1 MIHIAIENSAQHVK
15 RILRALPEWFGQE
28 DSVVQYIKDAE
39 TIQTFLAKDGENVI
53 GFLMIKNH
61 FTEST
66 EIHCLG
72 VMPEHHRTGIGRIL
86 VKAVEN
92 HLKKEGR
99 TFLQIKTVSDDRECE
114 AYAKTR
120 MFYLAMGFTPLEV
133 FPTLWDES
141 NPCLLLVKSLV

>member
-1 MIHIAIENSAQHVK
+1 M
-15 RILRALPEWFGQE
+15 
-28 DSVVQYIKDAE
+28 
-39 TIQTFLAKDGENVI
+39 QTFLAKDGENVI
-53 GFLMIKNH
+53 GFLIIKSH

-66 EIHCLG
+66 EIHCLA

-86 VKAVEN
+86 VKVVQN

-120 MFYLAMGFTPLEV
+120 MFYLALGFTPLEV
-133 FPTLWDES
+133 FPTLWDEA